1 MNINIDVGEIIID
14 GVKISER
21 QFFDLRL
28 ALERELSG
36 DRMQSISHNQQPS
49 VQVDRTSFEMRPN
62 SSPQQLASG
71 IASSIVGTYSSK
83 PSVRGE

>member
-36 DRMQSISHNQQPS
+36 DRIQSISHDQKSPMQI
-49 VQVDRTSFEMRPN
+49 DRTTFDMRPN
-62 SSPQQLASG
+62 SSPEQLASG
-71 IASSIVGTYSSK
+71 IASSIIGTIEPRPMVK
-83 PSVRGE
+83 GD

>member
-1 MNINIDVGEIIID
+1 MNIQIDVGEIIID
-14 GVKISER
+14 GVKISES

-36 DRMQSISHNQQPS
+36 DRMQTISHNQQPS
-49 VQVDRTSFEMRPN
+49 IQVDRTSCDMRPN

-71 IASSIVGTYSSK
+71 IASSILGTFASRPMVK
-83 PSVRGE
+83 GE